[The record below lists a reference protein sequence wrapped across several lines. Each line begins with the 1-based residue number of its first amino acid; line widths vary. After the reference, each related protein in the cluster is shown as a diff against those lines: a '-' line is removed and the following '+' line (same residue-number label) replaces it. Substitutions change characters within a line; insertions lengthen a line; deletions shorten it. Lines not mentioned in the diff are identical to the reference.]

1 MNNQVKDQ
9 EFWQSK
15 IKIGNQEYPRFMSA
29 PLDGITD
36 SPLRRLIRD
45 FSPHDLLFTE
55 MRHVAMVANER
66 TGICLKYDPIEQPM
80 AFQVSTNRTDFIDKA
95 IEKILAAGF
104 TSINLNSGCPAKAV
118 IKSKCGSALMENV
131 PHLEMLL
138 KYFIKRIDG
147 RASFTVKIRAG
158 FKKKNALE
166 VSTMAQDCGVDAV
179 IIHPR
184 TQPEGFASRLDYDLA
199 RQVKQAL
206 TVPLI
211 FSGNISRF
219 EMAQK
224 VYDLTGADGY
234 MVGRALW
241 GAPWKMR
248 EMTDEAQGKTFEVTT
263 GLALRYALK
272 HLDNNIQFYGPN
284 GFIPFKKQ
292 LPLYVRTVAAAA
304 EWRKKLLRSQTE
316 AEMRELLMLLINEN
330 KTEQV

>member
-1 MNNQVKDQ
+1 MNNQVSNK

-15 IKIGNQEYPRFMSA
+15 IRIGSEEFPRFMSA

-55 MRHVAMVANER
+55 MRHVASVANER
-66 TGICLKYDPIEQPM
+66 TGIALKYDPIEQPM
-80 AFQVSTNRTDFIDKA
+80 AFQVSTNKTDFIDKA

-104 TSINLNSGCPAKAV
+104 KSINLNSGCPAKAV
-118 IKSKCGSALMENV
+118 VKSKCGSALMEDV

-138 KYFIKRIDG
+138 KYFIKRIDN
-147 RASFTVKIRAG
+147 RASFTIKIRAG

-166 VSTMAQDCGVDAV
+166 VSKMAQDCGVDAI

-184 TQPEGFASRLDYDLA
+184 TQPEGFASRLDYDLT
-199 RQVKQAL
+199 RQVKEAIS
-206 TVPLI
+206 VPLI

-224 VYDLTGADGY
+224 VYELTGCDGY
-234 MVGRALW
+234 MIGRALW

-248 EMTDEAQGKTFEVTT
+248 EMTEEAQGKSFEFTT
-263 GLALRYALK
+263 DLALRCALK
-272 HLDNNIQFYGPN
+272 HLDNNIQFYGPK

-292 LPLYVRTVAAAA
+292 LPQYVRFVVAAS
-304 EWRKKLLRSQTE
+304 EWRQKLLRSQTE
-316 AEMRELLMLLINEN
+316 SEMRELLIQLIKEN
-330 KTEQV
+330 REEQI

>member
-1 MNNQVKDQ
+1 MSNQVSNQ

-15 IKIGNQEYPRFMSA
+15 IKIGKQEHSRFMSA

-36 SPLRRLIRD
+36 SPFRKLIRD
-45 FSPHDLLFTE
+45 FSPEELLFTE
-55 MRHVAMVANER
+55 MRHVAMVANEK
-66 TGICLKYDPIEQPM
+66 TGMALRYDPIEQPL
-80 AFQVSTNRTDFIDKA
+80 AFQVSTNKTDFIDKA

-104 TSINLNSGCPAKAV
+104 RSINLNCGCPAKAV
-118 IKSKCGSALMENV
+118 IKSKCGSALMEDV
-131 PHLEMLL
+131 AHLEMLL
-138 KYFIKRIDG
+138 KYFIKRIDN
-147 RASFTVKIRAG
+147 RASFTIKIRAG

-166 VSTMAQDCGVDAV
+166 VAKMAQDCGVDAI

-184 TQPEGFASRLDYDLA
+184 TQPEGFISRLDYDLA

-206 TVPLI
+206 SIPLI

-224 VYDLTGADGY
+224 VYDLTGCDGY
-234 MVGRALW
+234 MIGRALW

-248 EMTDEAQGKTFEVTT
+248 EMTEAAQGKTFEVTT
-263 GLALRYALK
+263 DLALRYALK
-272 HLDNNIQFYGPN
+272 HLDNNIQFYGPK

-292 LPLYVRTVAAAA
+292 LPQYVRFVTQAS

-316 AEMRELLMLLINEN
+316 AEMRDLLIQLIKES
-330 KTEQV
+330 KVE